1 MGWRSEP
8 SGAVEILEQCSRMWR
23 GDLNVLVLL
32 RDWNSVAACGVES
45 ESSGAVEKSEYCGR
59 MWHGVMSNAR
69 HPWVSKV
76 LTDK

>member
-45 ESSGAVEKSEYCGR
+45 ESSGAVEKSE
-59 MWHGVMSNAR
+59 
-69 HPWVSKV
+69 
-76 LTDK
+76 